1 MKTAYRINWLS
12 ATALLLALPTAYF
25 ILISVL
31 KYMFGVDG
39 PFDSMQPTLE
49 QLGIKESLGLN
60 INLLILFG
68 PVIALII
75 AAAQVLKIQFQF
87 TKDQFDF
94 HIQVKHIRGRINVPV
109 VLTTHG
115 KTKCNNATGR
125 CSRYQVE

>member
-12 ATALLLALPTAYF
+12 AAALLLALPTAYF

-31 KYMFGVDG
+31 KYIFGVDG

-49 QLGIKESLGLN
+49 QLGIKESLGWN

-75 AAAQVLKIQFQF
+75 AATQVLKIHIQFS
-87 TKDQFDF
+87 KEQFDF
-94 HIQVKHIRGRINVPV
+94 HVQIRKHWFALFVAVFSAGLLAILFWYVAGEN
-109 VLTTHG
+109 
-115 KTKCNNATGR
+115 CN
-125 CSRYQVE
+125 C

>member
-94 HIQVKHIRGRINVPV
+94 HIQVKKRWFALFVAVFSAGLLAILFWYVAGEN
-109 VLTTHG
+109 
-115 KTKCNNATGR
+115 CY
-125 CSRYQVE
+125 C

>member
-94 HIQVKHIRGRINVPV
+94 HIQVKKHWFALFVAVFSAGLLAILFWYVAGEN
-109 VLTTHG
+109 
-115 KTKCNNATGR
+115 CN
-125 CSRYQVE
+125 C